1 MLRDPGMANDPL
13 LAALEAITALRSL
26 ETVEAALLK
35 TIGEIYPQIDR
46 LHLLTWHDDE
56 LIEYGAL
63 LDGQFAE
70 HNGSPLHAEHPLYSL
85 RHTLHY
91 DPERKPGVYG
101 EYYLH
106 PLSRLD
112 TLAPTHALLALR
124 TTRLSGQARKVIG
137 SLIRIVENFTELL
150 REKNRDRLTG
160 LFNRHQLEEGIHQ
173 LLNRRTP
180 HTGGQYWLAMMDI
193 DHFKQIN
200 DTLGHLFGDEVLLTV
215 SQLMQGAFRNQDQL
229 FRYGGEEFVVLLG
242 DVDEDG
248 ALGAL
253 ERFRSDVERYR
264 FPQLDS
270 VTLSIGYCQL
280 LNQGSAA
287 TALGEADQALYQ
299 AKHRGRNQ
307 VFAYHQICATQTI
320 NPETGSI
327 DLF

>member
-1 MLRDPGMANDPL
+1 MPHEPL

-35 TIGEIYPQIDR
+35 TIGEIYPQINH
-46 LHLLTWHDDE
+46 LYLLTWHDQE

-63 LDGQFAE
+63 LHGQFAE
-70 HNGSPLHAEHPLYSL
+70 HSGQSLASDHPLYPLRSL
-85 RHTLHY
+85 LSF
-91 DPERKPGVYG
+91 DPQREPGVCG
-101 EYYLH
+101 EYFVYPLRRLDRLH
-106 PLSRLD
+106 P
-112 TLAPTHALLALR
+112 AHALLVLHIDS
-124 TTRLSGQARKVIG
+124 LPSNAREVIA

-160 LFNRHQLEEGIHQ
+160 LLNRHQLEEGIHQ
-173 LLNRRTP
+173 LLNRSTQ
-180 HTGGQYWLAMMDI
+180 HSNGQYWLAMMDI

-229 FRYGGEEFVVLLG
+229 FRYGGEEFVVLLN
-242 DVDEDG
+242 DVDEAG

-253 ERFRSDVERYR
+253 ERFRCDVERYR
-264 FPQLDS
+264 FPQLSS

-280 LNQGSAA
+280 LHQGNAA
-287 TALGEADQALYQ
+287 SALGQADQALYQ
-299 AKHRGRNQ
+299 AKHQGRNQ
-307 VFAYHQICATQTI
+307 VLGYHQLSSSQSAVQQI
-320 NPETGSI
+320 GSI